1 MQKENRN
8 NRVHTGEQS
17 GKTDFLIERLLP
29 VGKENAITTQ
39 DLVKLSGCG
48 SARELQQRIAYEREQ
63 GAIICSGSGRG
74 YWRPKDRQEI
84 QEFVHT
90 MNARALNT
98 LKAVKSAKRALKVPE
113 GQQSMNG
120 GNEDGKDIYNT
131 LLMWNIVDDKK
142 GLKVEKNRQGILST
156 EVLRFDGDN
165 MQFIETDES
174 IKEAAKGFR
183 KAEEPTPFD

>member
-74 YWRPKDRQEI
+74 YWRPKDRRYRNLYI
-84 QEFVHT
+84 Q
-90 MNARALNT
+90 
-98 LKAVKSAKRALKVPE
+98 
-113 GQQSMNG
+113 
-120 GNEDGKDIYNT
+120 
-131 LLMWNIVDDKK
+131 
-142 GLKVEKNRQGILST
+142 
-156 EVLRFDGDN
+156 
-165 MQFIETDES
+165 
-174 IKEAAKGFR
+174 
-183 KAEEPTPFD
+183 